1 MPRTCR
7 VCINSSNV
15 WPRIRAY
22 TTRFGV
28 FTTRAYFSSTKKLAP
43 YQTRPIQ
50 SSRRIMYFSSSARS
64 ASGIDFSPS
73 SMYSRRDSEW
83 IMFDKR
89 AYDRRGC
96 DAYGWG
102 MRRPDAADYFCH
114 VLFPINVK
122 GLSKPIS
129 GFGSGAVIK
138 VATYQQRWLVRG
150 KIEVEL
156 LLVIFPDDFED
167 PLQGI
172 HVL

>member
-1 MPRTCR
+1 MPGTCR

-43 YQTRPIQ
+43 YRTRPIQ
-50 SSRRIMYFSSSARS
+50 SSRRIMSFSSSVRP
-64 ASGIDFSPS
+64 ASVMAFSPS
-73 SMYSRRDSEW
+73 SMYSWRDSAW
-83 IMFDKR
+83 IMFYKR
-89 AYDRRGC
+89 PYDRPGC
-96 DAYGWG
+96 DAYGGG
-102 MRRPDAADYFCH
+102 MRLPNPADYFCH

-138 VATYQQRWLVRG
+138 VATHQQRWLVRG